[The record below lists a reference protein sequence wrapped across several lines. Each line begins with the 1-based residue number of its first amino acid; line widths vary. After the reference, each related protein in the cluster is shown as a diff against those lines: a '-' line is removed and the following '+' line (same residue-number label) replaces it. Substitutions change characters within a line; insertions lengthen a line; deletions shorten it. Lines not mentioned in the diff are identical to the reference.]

1 LTTPAG
7 IFLDTVNNQY
17 TIPGAVPIPP
27 KPVAPIIPATAKN
40 TGNILIIPGW
50 KMEKDGGT
58 PGTAKNISMT
68 VNPTAGSAL
77 FGADQTGK
85 GGVRWSVTAAKN
97 VSDTVTH
104 FCYDI
109 LMQFQDP
116 TQQACVEMDI
126 NQVTSDGLTWLLCVQ
141 ASEYSD
147 SYEYTLSK
155 SAGGFG
161 WNPSTIKVNP
171 TLWPKNVNKHIRIFT
186 HRDLTTGKTVY
197 DGVEED
203 SNYNPFAATCLG
215 ISDAAMGWTKGIIL
229 PNFQLDGANAAGHIS
244 ALVQN
249 FNISYW

>member
-1 LTTPAG
+1 MTTPAG
-7 IFLDTVNNQY
+7 IFLDTMQNQY
-17 TIPGAVPIPP
+17 SIPGAVPIPP
-27 KPVAPIIPATAKN
+27 KPVAPIIPMTAKN

-58 PGTAKNISMT
+58 PGTATNIKMV
-68 VNPTAGSAL
+68 VNEDGSAL
-77 FGADQTGK
+77 FAADQLK
-85 GGVRWSVTAAKN
+85 KAGVRWSVTAAKN
-97 VSDTVTH
+97 VPDTVTH

-147 SYEYTLSK
+147 SYEYTLLK
-155 SAGGFG
+155 SSGSYG

-171 TLWPKNVNKHIRIFT
+171 TLWKANVDKHIRIFT
-186 HRDLTTGKTVY
+186 HRDLPTGKVWY

-203 SNYNPFAATCLG
+203 SLYNPFASTAVG
-215 ISDAAMGWTKGIIL
+215 ISDSAMGWTKEIIL

-244 ALVQN
+244 ALVKN